1 MKSFVLGAL
10 RYSGA
15 TALERWRSRDAL
27 RIVTYHGVDERNDS
41 VMNFD
46 RLQVH
51 PERFQRQIEQLAREY
66 RIVELSSAVRH
77 WLEHGTWP
85 TRSLAITFDDGYLN
99 NLKVAAPILSRV
111 GVHATFFVTSSFIE
125 GRSQP
130 WWYAARAVIARQGGE
145 KAGAQRSA
153 ARLEAEWRPLPEEER
168 SERLL
173 KLSGD
178 EHLPDPYYPFMRKE
192 DVAEL
197 AGQGFDVQP
206 HGDAHISFRGESIET
221 LGADIERS
229 VTFVRSVTGRAP
241 WGFAYPYG
249 HMPADR
255 AATESIMAEFGL
267 RVALSTVEGNNAA
280 DADRWALR
288 RWDLHGGYSVSAASV
303 RVSGVRALIGGRGSA

>member
-1 MKSFVLGAL
+1 M

-27 RIVTYHGVDERNDS
+27 RIVTYHGVDERDDP

-99 NLKVAAPILSRV
+99 NLKVAAPILNRV

-130 WWYAARAVIARQGGE
+130 WWYAARAVIAGQGGE
-145 KAGAQRSA
+145 KAGAQRNA

-178 EHLPDPYYPFMRKE
+178 DRLPEPYYPFMRKE

-206 HGDAHISFRGESIET
+206 HGDAHISFR
-221 LGADIERS
+221 
-229 VTFVRSVTGRAP
+229 
-241 WGFAYPYG
+241 
-249 HMPADR
+249 
-255 AATESIMAEFGL
+255 
-267 RVALSTVEGNNAA
+267 
-280 DADRWALR
+280 
-288 RWDLHGGYSVSAASV
+288 
-303 RVSGVRALIGGRGSA
+303 